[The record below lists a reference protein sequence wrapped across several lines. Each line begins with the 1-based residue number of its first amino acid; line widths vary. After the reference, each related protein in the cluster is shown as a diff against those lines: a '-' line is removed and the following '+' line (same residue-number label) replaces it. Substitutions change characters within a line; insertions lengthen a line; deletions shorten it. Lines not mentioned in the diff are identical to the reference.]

1 METVDNAKVVR
12 SIDVKL
18 GSLGTLI
25 KAMSEIEG
33 APINAG
39 EAEAILDY
47 VCNPDN
53 VILRITLDGAVAS
66 LALHEDLI
74 EVLSDNGLLEVFT

>member
-1 METVDNAKVVR
+1 METVDNSKIVR

-25 KAMSEIEG
+25 KAMSEIDG

-39 EAEAILDY
+39 QAQEILDY

-53 VILRITLDGAVAS
+53 VILRITLDGSVAS

-74 EVLSDNGLLEVFT
+74 EVLSSNGLLEVFT